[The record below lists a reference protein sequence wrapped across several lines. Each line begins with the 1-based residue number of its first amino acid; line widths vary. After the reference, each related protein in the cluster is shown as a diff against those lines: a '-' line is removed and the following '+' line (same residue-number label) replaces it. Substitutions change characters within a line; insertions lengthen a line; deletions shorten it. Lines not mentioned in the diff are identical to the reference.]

1 MYRFAGRGS
10 TCDSGGFSPAASGG
24 GDYPALTCASRAGD
38 TIYMYGR
45 LWHSHVDVILHAAL
59 AECTRLL
66 CGPVSCETN
75 GDKGYLAREIKRAGA
90 SARPYPETMNKYVK
104 ISSYLRKWWGNIVFL
119 RGTDPDYIAQILD
132 YSEDAEHD
140 DAPDSA
146 ASVCRLLDARAGND
160 GYASPF
166 LQKG

>member
-1 MYRFAGRGS
+1 
-10 TCDSGGFSPAASGG
+10 
-24 GDYPALTCASRAGD
+24 
-38 TIYMYGR
+38 MYGR
-45 LWHSHVDVILHAAL
+45 LWHSHVDVILPAAL
-59 AECTRLL
+59 AECDRLL

-75 GDKGYLAREIKRAGA
+75 GDKGYLGREIRRAGG

-104 ISSYLRKWWGNIVFL
+104 ISTYLRKWWGNIVFL
-119 RGTDPDYIAQILD
+119 QGTDPDYIAQILD

-166 LQKG
+166 LQG